1 MVLPFMVGI
10 RRAMRR
16 HQGLPPPP
24 TRLPLWRLLLG
35 ELAWAFRQLLAAPW
49 VLGALVLGSAASMAV
64 LGAAAPGPV
73 LDPPWR
79 ILVALGV
86 GLLLAVG
93 VRRVRYAAGTGGSAG
108 EGERHPGTAA
118 VVLSGSVAAV
128 VLAVWLLVWLVTH
141 LG

>member
-1 MVLPFMVGI
+1 MVFPFMVGI
-10 RRAMRR
+10 RRALRR

-35 ELAWAFRQLLAAPW
+35 ELAWASRQLLAAPW
-49 VLGALVLGSAASMAV
+49 VLGGLVLGSAASVAV

-93 VRRVRYAAGTGGSAG
+93 ARTVRYGGTGGPVG
-108 EGERHPGTAA
+108 EGERRPGTAA

-128 VLAVWLLVWLVTH
+128 VLAAWLLVWLVTH